1 MCVFYVREDIIPMY
15 TLLLHGIYA
24 LNGASFKIPA
34 GRLTDRKMS
43 SQDWVST
50 IIVAVKFYSHLTN
63 SAVGMLEKLNSDTMI
78 MTPNLALAHF
88 RKFGGNTSYYY
99 EDARYLLTT

>member
-24 LNGASFKIPA
+24 LNGASFKI
-34 GRLTDRKMS
+34 TSWTS

-50 IIVAVKFYSHLTN
+50 FIVAVKFYSHLTN
-63 SAVGMLEKLNSDTMI
+63 SAVGMLEKLNKQRYYDHDTQSGACTLQEI
-78 MTPNLALAHF
+78 WW
-88 RKFGGNTSYYY
+88 
-99 EDARYLLTT
+99 